1 MSGEVNEFSACESL
15 AEIFLVVFHLAG
27 LPGVAHVLTKSES
40 TREALR
46 DAADM
51 FQRVGM
57 KPVAEVLRAVARKA
71 KRARPTLGP
80 GYQTRS
86 ALIIVARKRAE
97 AKPVT

>member
-1 MSGEVNEFSACESL
+1 MCASL
-15 AEIFLVVFHLAG
+15 AEVFLVTFHLAG
-27 LPGVAHVLTKSES
+27 LPGVQHVLTKSDS

-71 KRARPTLGP
+71 KRARPILGV
-80 GYQTRS
+80 GYQTASARS
-86 ALIIVARKRAE
+86 LVLLRHLKYTEIS
-97 AKPVT
+97 